1 MLGLSQAALACTLQ
15 RVSFFASKGVGS
27 GVRTV
32 GRIFRATR
40 LPDMRAALE
49 SFAPCSSPAGVDEIA
64 ERRHSHWLDRKAGK
78 ARCSAATKF
87 TGQDGLAKARR
98 VSRTPSSGTR
108 HSLSS
113 LRQQDS
119 LLPSARVHC
128 PASKALSALSQPF
141 GDLLPPR
148 VSFGAKASS
157 CFPLGTRTCTQRGCW
172 SLPTKVGPSLSR
184 PATGREYKEPNTAH
198 RGLLRST
205 SIPYP
210 NFFVPSPVR
219 LCSPWLLSPTSSM
232 LPPNSSSP
240 SSRRTSPSCKRPS
253 SETCSHLTLPCLR
266 ACTDA
271 VLDWIGDAGQR
282 PRRSS
287 S

>member
-1 MLGLSQAALACTLQ
+1 
-15 RVSFFASKGVGS
+15 
-27 GVRTV
+27 
-32 GRIFRATR
+32 
-40 LPDMRAALE
+40 MRAALE

-128 PASKALSALSQPF
+128 PASKGLSALSQPF

-157 CFPLGTRTCTQRGCW
+157 CFPLGTGTCAHSVGVGLCQRKSALLFPGQLQAESIKSQTQHTGACSVPHLYPTQTSSCHLLCDFVHHGSCRRRQACCLRTRALQAQGEPHPHV
-172 SLPTKVGPSLSR
+172 SVPLPR
-184 PATGREYKEPNTAH
+184 PA
-198 RGLLRST
+198 
-205 SIPYP
+205 
-210 NFFVPSPVR
+210 
-219 LCSPWLLSPTSSM
+219 PTSR
-232 LPPNSSSP
+232 
-240 SSRRTSPSCKRPS
+240 SRVY
-253 SETCSHLTLPCLR
+253 EHVLTLFS
-266 ACTDA
+266 
-271 VLDWIGDAGQR
+271 DWIGDAGQR

>member
-1 MLGLSQAALACTLQ
+1 MESGGAGAEPSST
-15 RVSFFASKGVGS
+15 RTDESVFFASKGVGS
-27 GVRTV
+27 DVRTV
-32 GRIFRATR
+32 GRIFRAKR
-40 LPDMRAALE
+40 LPEMRAALE

-64 ERRHSHWLDRKAGK
+64 ERRRSQRLDRKAGK

-128 PASKALSALSQPF
+128 PASKALPALSQPF

-157 CFPLGTRTCTQRGCW
+157 CFPLGTGTCAHSVSVGLCQRNSHGPTPFHIYT
-172 SLPTKVGPSLSR
+172 LPT
-184 PATGREYKEPNTAH
+184 
-198 RGLLRST
+198 LLRAISCAILFT
-205 SIPYP
+205 MA
-210 NFFVPSPVR
+210 PVADVKHAASE
-219 LCSPWLLSPTSSM
+219 LELSK
-232 LPPNSSSP
+232 LKEN
-240 SSRRTSPSCKRPS
+240 
-253 SETCSHLTLPCLR
+253 LTLM
-266 ACTDA
+266 
-271 VLDWIGDAGQR
+271 
-282 PRRSS
+282 
-287 S
+287 

>member
-1 MLGLSQAALACTLQ
+1 MTNSYQLLPCLTMARWCHHCLQ
-15 RVSFFASKGVGS
+15 TMVRMGS
-27 GVRTV
+27 GGAGAEPSCTRMHGSAKPPRAQFFRIKGCRI
-32 GRIFRATR
+32 GRPNSRSHFSSHEIAGHASGTR
-40 LPDMRAALE
+40 I
-49 SFAPCSSPAGVDEIA
+49 FAPCSSPAGVDEIA

-128 PASKALSALSQPF
+128 PASKGLSALSQPF

-157 CFPLGTRTCTQRGCW
+157 CFPLGARTHTAW
-172 SLPTKVGPSLSR
+172 VLVFANESR
-184 PATGREYKEPNTAH
+184 PFSFPASYR
-198 RGLLRST
+198 
-205 SIPYP
+205 
-210 NFFVPSPVR
+210 
-219 LCSPWLLSPTSSM
+219 
-232 LPPNSSSP
+232 
-240 SSRRTSPSCKRPS
+240 
-253 SETCSHLTLPCLR
+253 
-266 ACTDA
+266 
-271 VLDWIGDAGQR
+271 QR
-282 PRRSS
+282 V
-287 S
+287 